1 LARLRRLFVVTGL
14 AAAFVVALCG
24 CKSYSPQPLTTDAV
38 NARLEVPADDALRE
52 QASKID
58 HPLLKPVEFTSLKKL
73 TPDQA
78 AVLAVLLNP
87 ALRAIRDEH
96 NSAEAQVLTA
106 GILPNPQ
113 LSFGEDFPYG
123 GSADAKTINAYAF
136 GLSWDVTQLITRD
149 AHIRAAKAKSASVNL
164 DIAWQEWQVAQAAK
178 MAVCDLAAL
187 QMQLQLAKDIK
198 SRMAE
203 NLRLMREGAKSGAK
217 TTLDVAAAEAAD
229 QDAYI
234 TVAGASRDVEHQKL
248 LLNRALGLPAETDV
262 EFEAIDL
269 PARLNLPDKREL
281 LEKLEARRLD
291 LLALRRGYDS
301 QEETLRAQVL
311 AQFPKIG
318 LGFNKDRD
326 AENIN
331 TLGFGVTV
339 DIPVFDRN
347 QGAIATETATRQRL
361 FDEYVNRVFH
371 ASSDVVAA
379 FSEISQIETELS
391 AETNAVES
399 LKKLVETY
407 RIARESGYVDA
418 LSYYS
423 AIGNLEQKQINVL
436 KLQRDLI
443 DNRIALEIAAGCYLP
458 DAKP

>member
-1 LARLRRLFVVTGL
+1 MSRSFSLV
-14 AAAFVVALCG
+14 AALVFALSG
-24 CKSYSPQPLTTDAV
+24 CKSYSPKPLTSDAV
-38 NARLEVPADDALRE
+38 NARLKVPSNDALRE
-52 QASKID
+52 QASRID
-58 HPLLKPVEFTSLKKL
+58 HPLLKPTEFTSFNKL

-87 ALRAIRDEH
+87 SLRAIRDEH

-123 GSADAKTINAYAF
+123 GSSDAKTINAYTL

-149 AHIRAAKAKSASVNL
+149 ARMRAAKAKSASVNL
-164 DIAWQEWQVAQAAK
+164 DIAWQEWQIAQAAK
-178 MAVCDLAAL
+178 TAVYDLAAL
-187 QMQLQLAKDIK
+187 QKQLQLAEDIK
-198 SRMAE
+198 ARMDE
-203 NLRLMREGAKSGAK
+203 NLRLTRAGAKSGAK

-234 TVAGASRDVEHQKL
+234 TVASASRDVEHQKL

-262 EFEAIDL
+262 QIEAIDL
-269 PARLNLPDKREL
+269 STRLNLPDRREL

-291 LLALRRGYDS
+291 LLALRRGYES
-301 QEETLRAQVL
+301 QEQTLRAQVL

-326 AENIN
+326 AENIE

-339 DIPVFDRN
+339 DIPLFDRN
-347 QGAIATETATRQRL
+347 QGAITTETATRQRL
-361 FDEYVNRVFH
+361 FDEYVNRVFQ
-371 ASSDVVAA
+371 AKSDVAAA
-379 FSEISQIETELS
+379 FSEIAQIETELS
-391 AETNAVES
+391 AEMNAVES

-443 DNRIALEIAAGCYLP
+443 DNRIALEIAAGRYLP
-458 DAKP
+458 DTIP

>member
-1 LARLRRLFVVTGL
+1 MRRSFSLV
-14 AAAFVVALCG
+14 AALVFALSG
-24 CKSYSPQPLTTDAV
+24 CKSYWPKPLTSDAV
-38 NARLEVPADDALRE
+38 NARLKVPAEDALRE

-58 HPLLKPVEFTSLKKL
+58 HPLLKPIAFTSFKKL

-87 ALRAIRDEH
+87 SLRAVRDEH
-96 NSAEAQVLTA
+96 NTAEAQVLTA
-106 GILPNPQ
+106 GILANPQ

-123 GSADAKTINAYAF
+123 GASDAKTINAYAL

-149 AHIRAAKAKSASVNL
+149 ARIRAAKSKAASVKL
-164 DIAWQEWQVAQAAK
+164 DIAWQEWQIAQAAK
-178 MAVCDLAAL
+178 TAVYDLAAL
-187 QMQLQLAKDIK
+187 HKQLQLAQDIK
-198 SRMAE
+198 ARMDE
-203 NLRLMREGAKSGAK
+203 NLRLTREGAKSGVK

-262 EFEAIDL
+262 QIEAIDL
-269 PARLNLPDKREL
+269 PTQLNLPDKREL

-291 LLALRRGYDS
+291 VLALRRGYES
-301 QEETLRAQVL
+301 QEQALRAQVL
-311 AQFPKIG
+311 SQFPKIG

-339 DIPVFDRN
+339 DIPLFDRN

-361 FDEYVNRVFH
+361 FDEYVNRVFQ
-371 ASSDVVAA
+371 ARSDVSAA
-379 FSEISQIETELS
+379 FSEIGQIEAELA
-391 AETNAVES
+391 AEINAVES
-399 LKKLVETY
+399 LKKLVENY
-407 RIARESGYVDA
+407 RVAHESGYVDA

-423 AIGNLEQKQINVL
+423 AIGSFEQKQINVL

-458 DAKP
+458 DTKP

>member
-1 LARLRRLFVVTGL
+1 MSRSFSLV
-14 AAAFVVALCG
+14 AALVFALSG
-24 CKSYSPQPLTTDAV
+24 CKSYSPQPLTSDAV

-87 ALRAIRDEH
+87 SLRAIRDEH

-123 GSADAKTINAYAF
+123 GSSDAKTINAYAL

-149 AHIRAAKAKSASVNL
+149 ARIRAAKSKAASVKL

-178 MAVCDLAAL
+178 TAVYDLAAL
-187 QMQLQLAKDIK
+187 QKQLQLAKDIK
-198 SRMAE
+198 ARMGE
-203 NLRLMREGAKSGAK
+203 NLRLTREGAKSGAK

-262 EFEAIDL
+262 EIEAIDL
-269 PARLNLPDKREL
+269 PTRLILPDKRGL
-281 LEKLEARRLD
+281 IEKLEARRLD
-291 LLALRRGYDS
+291 LLALRRGYES
-301 QEETLRAQVL
+301 QEQTLRAQVL

-339 DIPVFDRN
+339 DIPLFDRN

-361 FDEYVNRVFH
+361 FDEYVNRVFQ
-371 ASSDVVAA
+371 ARSDVAAA
-379 FSEISQIETELS
+379 FSEIGQIETELS

-443 DNRIALEIAAGCYLP
+443 DNRIGLEIAAGCYLS
-458 DAKP
+458 DTKP

>member
-1 LARLRRLFVVTGL
+1 MV
-14 AAAFVVALCG
+14 AALVFALSG
-24 CKSYSPQPLTTDAV
+24 CKSYSPQPLTSDAV
-38 NARLEVPADDALRE
+38 NDRLEVPADDALRA
-52 QASKID
+52 QTSKID
-58 HPLLKPVEFTSLKKL
+58 HPLLKPIEFTNFTKL

-87 ALRAIRDEH
+87 SLRAIRDER

-123 GSADAKTINAYAF
+123 GSSDAKTINAYAF

-149 AHIRAAKAKSASVNL
+149 AHMRAAKAKSTSVNL
-164 DIAWQEWQVAQAAK
+164 DIAWQEWQIAQAAK
-178 MAVCDLAAL
+178 TAVYDLAAL
-187 QMQLQLAKDIK
+187 QKQLQLAKDIK
-198 SRMAE
+198 ARMDE
-203 NLRLMREGAKSGAK
+203 NLQLTREGAKSGAK

-248 LLNRALGLPAETDV
+248 LLNRAMGLPAETNV
-262 EFEAIDL
+262 EIEAIDL
-269 PARLNLPDKREL
+269 PTRLNLPSKQEL
-281 LEKLEARRLD
+281 LEKLEDRRLD
-291 LLALRRGYDS
+291 LLALRRGYES
-301 QEETLRAQVL
+301 QEQTLRAQVL
-311 AQFPKIG
+311 AQIPKIG

-339 DIPVFDRN
+339 DIPLFDRN
-347 QGAIATETATRQRL
+347 QGAIATETATRQSL
-361 FDEYVNRVFH
+361 FDEYVNRVFQ
-371 ASSDVVAA
+371 ARSDVAAA
-379 FSEISQIETELS
+379 FSEIGQIEAELA
-391 AETNAVES
+391 AEMNAVES

-407 RIARESGYVDA
+407 RVARESGYVDA

-436 KLQRDLI
+436 KLQKDLM
-443 DNRIALEIAAGCYLP
+443 DNRIALEIAAGCYLS
-458 DAKP
+458 DTKP

>member
-1 LARLRRLFVVTGL
+1 MVLSL
-14 AAAFVVALCG
+14 AAWAA
-24 CKSYSPQPLTTDAV
+24 
-38 NARLEVPADDALRE
+38 
-52 QASKID
+52 
-58 HPLLKPVEFTSLKKL
+58 LKK
-73 TPDQA
+73 
-78 AVLAVLLNP
+78 
-87 ALRAIRDEH
+87 
-96 NSAEAQVLTA
+96 
-106 GILPNPQ
+106 
-113 LSFGEDFPYG
+113 
-123 GSADAKTINAYAF
+123 
-136 GLSWDVTQLITRD
+136 
-149 AHIRAAKAKSASVNL
+149 
-164 DIAWQEWQVAQAAK
+164 
-178 MAVCDLAAL
+178 
-187 QMQLQLAKDIK
+187 QLQLAKDIK